1 METCKGLRLRLH
13 HIENDESRHLCVT
26 LTCLSDTKFKDP
38 GLVTCKLIANK
49 SCFVDMSGFEWLING
64 KVNRNLSVVLNFH
77 LIHGVYYLRLICS
90 ENYMISAVFADIV
103 VAVKTKQKKH
113 VVQNIVFSDLV
124 QEKQNILLIE

>member
-1 METCKGLRLRLH
+1 M
-13 HIENDESRHLCVT
+13 
-26 LTCLSDTKFKDP
+26 
-38 GLVTCKLIANK
+38 
-49 SCFVDMSGFEWLING
+49 
-64 KVNRNLSVVLNFH
+64 VLNFH